1 MWFTIQAFNKLTAEN
16 FENDVERSTSEN
28 FAERLKQTNLVNK
41 TNFDNKPRDLIWK
54 LPQIALSI

>member
-41 TNFDNKPRDLIWK
+41 TNFDNKPRDLI
-54 LPQIALSI
+54 